1 MRWWQQNE
9 PQKLVFF
16 ASGGEERGG
25 WRDMGGGGLGQEKAR
40 AEPADCTS
48 LELMLEAVE
57 P

>member
-1 MRWWQQNE
+1 M
-9 PQKLVFF
+9 FF